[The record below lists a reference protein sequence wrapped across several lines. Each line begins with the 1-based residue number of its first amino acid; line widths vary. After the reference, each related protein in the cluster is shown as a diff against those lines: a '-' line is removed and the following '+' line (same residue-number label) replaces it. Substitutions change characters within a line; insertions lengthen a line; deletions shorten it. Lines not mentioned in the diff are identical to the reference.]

1 MFFFEPTPE
10 IDSYIRNADLDVLR
24 GVLVGII
31 NRDPTFATTRYQE
44 ALDYICREKKINIWD
59 SEKRNLI
66 GEYEIPSNEWDKE
79 YFRRLL
85 AWLSQNFVQER
96 VDYIKKVGERVYAEE
111 YTWGKDEAE
120 NFLRPVAQTN
130 RNPRKSQS
138 VIGRIILALFLG
150 VALAIVAI
158 LVIEVSVKVRVLV
171 LILLFIA
178 AIIAIL
184 TIIHRK
190 KSARGSGKEL
200 KT

>member
-10 IDSYIRNADLDVLR
+10 IDSYIRNGDLDVLR

-44 ALDYICREKKINIWD
+44 ALDYICREINIWD
-59 SEKRNLI
+59 SEKRNLT

-79 YFRRLL
+79 YFRKLL

-111 YTWGKDEAE
+111 YTWGKDEAG
-120 NFLRPVAQTN
+120 NFLCPVAQIN

-138 VIGRIILALFLG
+138 VIGRIILALFLVG
-150 VALAIVAI
+150 ALAIAAI
-158 LVIEVSVKVRVLV
+158 LMIELSVKVRVLV

-178 AIIAIL
+178 AITGIL
-184 TIIHRK
+184 AVIHRK
-190 KSARGSGKEL
+190 KSARGTRKNL
-200 KT
+200 TK